1 MAWIQTVDEA
11 DATGIVKEEYDAA
24 IARAGQVYNIVKL
37 LSVRPKSMRPFI
49 ELYIAIMFDEDS
61 PLSRMQREMIAT
73 VVSKVNECHY

>member
-1 MAWIQTVDEA
+1 MAWIRTVAEA
-11 DATGIVKEEYDAA
+11 EATGIVKEEYNAA
-24 IARAGQVYNIVKL
+24 TERAGRVYNIVKL
-37 LSVRPKSMRPFI
+37 LSVRPNSMRPFI

>member
-24 IARAGQVYNIVKL
+24 LARAGELYNIVRL
-37 LSVRPKSMRPFI
+37 FSVRPKSMRAFV
-49 ELYIAIMFDEDS
+49 ELYKVVMHDEDS
-61 PLSRMQREMIAT
+61 PLSRIQREMIAT

>member
-24 IARAGQVYNIVKL
+24 MARAGEIYNIVKL
-37 LSVRPKSMRPFI
+37 FSARPKSMRAFV
-49 ELYIAIMFDEDS
+49 ELYLAVMFDEDS

-73 VVSKVNECHY
+73 VVSKVNECDY

>member
-1 MAWIQTVDEA
+1 MAWIRTVDEA
-11 DATGIVKEEYDAA
+11 EATGIVKEEYDAA

-37 LSVRPKSMRPFI
+37 LSVRPKSMGPFI
-49 ELYIAIMFDEDS
+49 ELYIAIMFDGDS

>member
-24 IARAGQVYNIVKL
+24 LERAGQLFNIVRL
-37 LSVRPKSMRPFI
+37 FSVRPKSMRAFV
-49 ELYIAIMFDEDS
+49 ELYKVVMHDEDC
-61 PLSRMQREMIAT
+61 PLSLMQREMIAT

>member
-1 MAWIQTVDEA
+1 MAWIRTVDEA
-11 DATGIVKEEYDAA
+11 EATGIVKEEYDAA

-61 PLSRMQREMIAT
+61 PLSRMQREMIAI

>member
-1 MAWIQTVDEA
+1 MAWIRTVDETE
-11 DATGIVKEEYDAA
+11 ATGVVKEEYDAA
-24 IARAGQVYNIVKL
+24 LARAGQVYNIVKL